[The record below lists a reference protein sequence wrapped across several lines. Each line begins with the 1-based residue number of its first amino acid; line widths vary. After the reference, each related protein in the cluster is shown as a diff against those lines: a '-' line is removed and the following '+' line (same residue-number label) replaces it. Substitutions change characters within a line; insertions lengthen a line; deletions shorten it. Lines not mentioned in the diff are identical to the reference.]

1 MLGRVWAV
9 LFVIAIGTVNAY
21 EYSITF
27 VEDYEHSSDPW
38 PCSVSDLTP
47 WGTLE
52 ANVVEKW
59 LGDKAGWYKVFR
71 HKDDYVEKEDF
82 GISDDGYEGLDEAD
96 FHLHFGHGYNL
107 PIWGTF
113 LALWDWSPCSGGLTV
128 HPSDVTKKWD
138 KDNEW
143 VFLHSCNVLSD
154 VQAWGSALKYSH
166 MIMGFSTTTYT
177 STDLLERFFKAAID
191 WDWDLYWAY
200 YHATTETYKGYDS
213 TIKAV
218 IIADNSDQL
227 YNDHLWGQGT
237 VEPDEY
243 PDDNEVVYREWVCSG
258 GE

>member
-59 LGDKAGWYKVFR
+59 LGDKAGWYKVSR
-71 HKDDYVEKEDF
+71 HKDDNVEKEDF
-82 GISDDGYEGLDEAD
+82 GISDDGYEGLDEVD
-96 FHLHFGHGYNL
+96 FHFHFGHGYNL

-154 VQAWGSALKYSH
+154 V
-166 MIMGFSTTTYT
+166 
-177 STDLLERFFKAAID
+177 
-191 WDWDLYWAY
+191 
-200 YHATTETYKGYDS
+200 
-213 TIKAV
+213 
-218 IIADNSDQL
+218 
-227 YNDHLWGQGT
+227 
-237 VEPDEY
+237 
-243 PDDNEVVYREWVCSG
+243 
-258 GE
+258 